1 MTEQK
6 KSPVY
11 SWESRDKDLRRL
23 NQLYA
28 AKSNAW
34 VAQKK
39 RADELKKQLDKKQK
53 KIKELSKLL
62 NKMEQ
67 GR

>member
-1 MTEQK
+1 MSTQK
-6 KSPVY
+6 ERSVHL
-11 SWESRDKDLRRL
+11 WQSRDEELRRL

-34 VAQKK
+34 VAQKR
-39 RADELKKQLDKKQK
+39 RADELKKQLDKKQR

-62 NKMEQ
+62 NKIET
-67 GR
+67 RN